1 MTFDYSTLKD
11 IAESQINDKGKTVT
25 HVSVTSGTFNPA
37 TGEIT
42 DRSQTSASVKAV
54 VTDFR
59 DFQIDGS
66 IIQRGDKMLLV
77 SVEPSLVDKYTIDAV
92 DYQVVN
98 VKSISPGDADIVYKV
113 QVRR

>member
-1 MTFDYSTLKD
+1 MTFDYSTLRD
-11 IAESQINDKGKTVT
+11 IAEAQINDKGKTVT

-37 TGEIT
+37 TGAIT
-42 DRSQTSASVKAV
+42 GSTQTSASVKAV

-77 SVEPSLVDKYTIDAV
+77 SAKPALVDKYTIDAI

-98 VKSISPGDADIVYKV
+98 VRSISPGDTDIVYKV